1 MQSSDH
7 CLSSLLVKGKFL
19 LVKVTYVVLNLGL
32 SIHLRANVLLIINS
46 FAVVCYSESVF
57 SQHSLFTALS
67 YPGRNRQS
75 GEHNNSSEKDNKNEG
90 TVTNNDRN
98 AGESGRGRGSR
109 DDRWSDRKPG
119 GRGAEL
125 LLACLKMTIM
135 LLFCD

>member
-1 MQSSDH
+1 MF
-7 CLSSLLVKGKFL
+7 V
-19 LVKVTYVVLNLGL
+19 
-32 SIHLRANVLLIINS
+32 
-46 FAVVCYSESVF
+46 SESVF
-57 SQHSLFTALS
+57 SQPFKSVGNTLFFFTGLL

-119 GRGAEL
+119 GRGADL
-125 LLACLKMTIM
+125 LLACLKMTIIYYAIV
-135 LLFCD
+135 L

>member
-1 MQSSDH
+1 M
-7 CLSSLLVKGKFL
+7 
-19 LVKVTYVVLNLGL
+19 
-32 SIHLRANVLLIINS
+32 
-46 FAVVCYSESVF
+46 
-57 SQHSLFTALS
+57 

-119 GRGAEL
+119 GRGADL
-125 LLACLKMTIM
+125 LLACLKMTILCYCSVTNQLSLGTLTISDNSVM
-135 LLFCD
+135 